1 MNKEKKQKSPTFKY
15 DLISKFIVFGV
26 VVFLFLLSFIV
37 LGMDF
42 GSLRTTSF
50 WATFLLLLMCSEL
63 VYKAISYVNKEKQK
77 ETKQSYIDSNNQYN
91 DLVNQYNTNYARQ
104 EIDEW
109 SKEVNRIEKYQAYR
123 MYLEE
128 VGLCLDDLKLTRR
141 QVKNKY
147 RNDEEEEKLDRH
159 QLKVWKKCKLNLMPY
174 EKLNTSVLLYDR
186 DSFGK
191 SNDKFG
197 TDEASYH
204 NQKKRDR
211 MFTLMKICTTMLF
224 VIITI
229 DTLKEINL
237 ESIIKYC
244 IYLIAIGSAYATAL
258 INSSLFIKDRI
269 IEFGKRSATLLDF
282 FRYAKEKK
290 IAKFDIYEYIENELK
305 EEEEVSRETNDNKE
319 QVEDIKQD

>member
-15 DLISKFIVFGV
+15 DLISKFIIFGV
-26 VVFLFLLSFIV
+26 VVFLFLLSFVV
-37 LGMDF
+37 LDIN
-42 GSLRTTSF
+42 LKTLKTTSF
-50 WATFLLLLMCSEL
+50 LATFGLLLLASEL
-63 VYKAISYVNKEKQK
+63 VYKMISYVNKEKQK

-91 DLVNQYNTNYARQ
+91 DLVNQCNTNYSRSNVDDWA
-104 EIDEW
+104 
-109 SKEVNRIEKYQAYR
+109 KKVNEVEKYNAYR

-128 VGLCLDDLKLTRR
+128 VGMCLDDLKLTRR

-147 RNDEEEEKLDRH
+147 RNDEEEEKLCRK

-191 SNDKFG
+191 SSDKFG

-204 NQKKRDR
+204 NQKRRDR
-211 MFTLMKICTTMLF
+211 TFTIMKMFTTFFF

-237 ESIIKYC
+237 ESIIQYC
-244 IYLIAIGSAYATAL
+244 IYLIAIASAYSAAL
-258 INSSLFIKDRI
+258 ITSSLFIKDRI

-282 FRYAKEKK
+282 FRYAKDNNIK
-290 IAKFDIYEYIENELK
+290 KFDIYSYIEEIK
-305 EEEEVSRETNDNKE
+305 EEDVSRETINNQE
-319 QVEDIKQD
+319 QVEDNKQA

>member
-63 VYKAISYVNKEKQK
+63 VYKLISYVNKEKQK
-77 ETKQSYIDSNNQYN
+77 EINQSYVSCNEQYN
-91 DLVNQYNTNYARQ
+91 DLVNQYNTSYARQ
-104 EIDEW
+104 EIDKW
-109 SKEVNRIEKYQAYR
+109 AKDINVVEKLSAYR

-128 VGLCLDDLKLTRR
+128 VGLCLDDLKLTRK
-141 QVKNKY
+141 QVKLKY
-147 RNDEEEEKLDRH
+147 RNIEEEEKLDKH

-186 DSFGK
+186 DSYGK
-191 SNDKFG
+191 SSDKFG
-197 TDEASYH
+197 TDEASYK

-211 MFTLMKICTTMLF
+211 IFTLMKIATTMLF

-229 DTLKEINL
+229 ETLKEFNL
-237 ESIIKYC
+237 ESVIKFC
-244 IYLIAIGSAYATAL
+244 IYLIAIASAYATAL
-258 INSSLFIKDRI
+258 INSALFIKDRI

-282 FRYAKEKK
+282 FRYAKDMR
-290 IAKFDIYEYIENELK
+290 ISKFNIYEYIEDEIKK
-305 EEEEVSRETNDNKE
+305 ESVEETNTE
-319 QVEDIKQD
+319 VE

>member
-1 MNKEKKQKSPTFKY
+1 MSKEKKQKSPTFKY
-15 DLISKFIVFGV
+15 DLISKFIIFGV

-42 GSLRTTSF
+42 HSLRTTSF

-91 DLVNQYNTNYARQ
+91 ELVNQYNTNYARQ

-109 SKEVNRIEKYQAYR
+109 AKDVNKVEKYQAYR

-128 VGLCLDDLKLTRR
+128 VGLCLDDLKLTRK

-147 RNDEEEEKLDRH
+147 RNDEEEKLDRH

-191 SNDKFG
+191 SSDKFG

-211 MFTLMKICTTMLF
+211 MFTIMKIATTMLF

-244 IYLIAIGSAYATAL
+244 IYLIAIASAYATAL

-282 FRYAKEKK
+282 FRYAKDKK
-290 IAKFDIYEYIENELK
+290 IAKFDIYEYIEQETK
-305 EEEEVSRETNDNKE
+305 EEDVSHETINNQE
-319 QVEDIKQD
+319 QVEDNKQA